1 MTDIEW
7 IAIDQVR
14 PSRHQRRRKFDQ
26 ARLDGLAE
34 SFRME
39 GIIEPLIVRQMDG
52 GYELIAGERRW
63 RAARIAGYE
72 KVPVRV
78 LQVVSEG
85 EANVKGLLT
94 DLQRVALNPLEEA
107 EALRDLNRTDSS
119 YWNFERITR
128 VTGRNQAYID
138 RALKLLELPGPIQE
152 DVRAGKLTRDQA
164 LAIGRLPEDL
174 QALLTTLALHP
185 RTYGKPLE
193 YLQAFIEAA
202 ERQDLAEAL
211 RHMKSD
217 IDSMLEGRI
226 PMDAEKVQVYHDLSR
241 RLKGSVH

>member
-1 MTDIEW
+1 MTDIRW
-7 IAIDQVR
+7 IGIDEVR

-34 SFRME
+34 SFHME

-152 DVRAGKLTRDQA
+152 DVRGGKLTRDQA

-174 QALLTTLALHP
+174 QAQVRGMLSSPDSLRTSLEALAL
-185 RTYGKPLE
+185 TAGE
-193 YLQAFIEAA
+193 E
-202 ERQDLAEAL
+202 
-211 RHMKSD
+211 
-217 IDSMLEGRI
+217 
-226 PMDAEKVQVYHDLSR
+226 
-241 RLKGSVH
+241 